1 MVKRERSQRIYHE
14 GKCTVISQWGN
25 LNRGRAEGEEGLE
38 NKSGIH
44 IPPSQ

>member
-1 MVKRERSQRIYHE
+1 MVKREGSQRIYHE

-25 LNRGRAEGEEGLE
+25 LNRRRAEGEEGLE